1 MHPGYSTDIVIFGGG
16 VAGLWLLNRLTG
28 AGYRAILLENHRLGG
43 GQSIHSQGIIHGGL
57 KYALHGA
64 ISGAS
69 RATADM
75 PRRWRECIKGR
86 GEVDLSACELLSPGF
101 LLWAGEGVGAGMK
114 AFLGSKAVA
123 GKAEAAPPIEVPPFL
138 RGRGA
143 VYRLPDFVVDP
154 ESLIKALAAPHT
166 GRIHQI
172 ESSDARDG
180 AEAVRFERAT
190 AKRRLHLAK
199 GEGFVS
205 LSAQRYIFCAGAG
218 NERLIEQ
225 AGLSLPRCQRR
236 PLKMLAVSGA
246 PLPQVF
252 LHMLGPGLSATP
264 RLTIT
269 SHRNAQNPDAPVW
282 YLGGQLAEEGTGRAD
297 AAQIA
302 AARRMLAELMPE
314 LRMSKLE
321 WRCFAI
327 DRAEPASPGGRRP
340 DNAVIV
346 AEEDVITA
354 WPTKLTLAPVLA
366 DLVLRKLRED
376 GIDPAATAQSPAM
389 ADPALAKLRR
399 PPAVARPFWS

>member
-1 MHPGYSTDIVIFGGG
+1 MHPSYSTDIVIFGGG

-28 AGYRAILLENHRLGG
+28 AGYRAILLENHQLGG

-64 ISGAS
+64 ISGAT
-69 RATADM
+69 RAIADM
-75 PRRWRECIKGR
+75 PRRWRDCIEGR

-101 LLWAGEGVGAGMK
+101 LLWSGEGAGAGVK

-123 GKAEAAPPIEVPPFL
+123 GKAEAAPPGEVPPFL

-154 ESLIKALAAPHT
+154 QSLIKALAAPHS
-166 GRIHQI
+166 GRIHHI
-172 ESSDARDG
+172 ESSDTQGG
-180 AEAVRFERAT
+180 AEAMRFERA
-190 AKRRLHLAK
+190 AARRRLHLAT

-205 LSAQRYIFCAGAG
+205 LSAQRYVFCAGAG

-246 PLPQVF
+246 SLPRVF
-252 LHMLGPGLSATP
+252 LHMLGAGLSATP

-269 SHRNAQNPDAPVW
+269 SHHKTQDRDAPVW

-297 AAQIA
+297 AAQIETA
-302 AARRMLAELMPE
+302 KRMLAELMPE
-314 LRMSKLE
+314 LCISKLE
-321 WRCFAI
+321 WRCLDI

-340 DNAVIV
+340 DSAAVV

-366 DLVLRKLRED
+366 DVVLQKLRED
-376 GIDPAATAQSPAM
+376 GVEPATRAESPAM
-389 ADPALAKLRR
+389 ADPAPAKLPR
-399 PPAVARPFWS
+399 PPAFARPFWN